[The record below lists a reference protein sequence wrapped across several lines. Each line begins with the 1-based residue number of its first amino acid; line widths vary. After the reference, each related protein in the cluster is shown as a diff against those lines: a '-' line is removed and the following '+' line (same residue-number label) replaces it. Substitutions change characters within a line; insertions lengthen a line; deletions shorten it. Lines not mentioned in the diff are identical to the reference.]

1 MSPYITEAQASLS
14 RLSSALQAHDRAPAR
29 LTAHVHAQAAI
40 ASLKTLLK
48 ELPK

>member
-1 MSPYITEAQASLS
+1 MHLIAAQASLS
-14 RLSSALQAHDRAPAR
+14 RLTAALRAHDRAPAR
-29 LTAHVHAQAAI
+29 LTAHAHAQAAI